1 MTMSTHAKLTGK
13 HQYVEFKE
21 ETIQGRVKN
30 MLEMR
35 ETVDVENAHVK
46 FSYGNRKTGNLVPSV
61 SLIPIA
67 DCGANCSCCAKGCY
81 AARNIACYKASR
93 ASFANNSAIARRDP
107 EKFFR
112 EVDGEMKKNKWFRYF
127 VSGDVLSGPFFDG
140 MVETAKRNPHCQV
153 LAFTKQFDIVNRW
166 IDYNG
171 ALPENLHIIFSEWRG
186 LDVPN
191 PHNLPTSRPVWKGE
205 LVPSGI
211 WCGGLCSECACTN
224 SGCWSVKKGE
234 RILFEAH

>member
-1 MTMSTHAKLTGK
+1 MSSHAKLTGK

-21 ETIQGRVKN
+21 ETIQGRVMK
-30 MLEMR
+30 MVELRDE
-35 ETVDVENAHVK
+35 VDVENAHVK

-67 DCGANCSCCAKGCY
+67 DCGRNCACCAKGCY
-81 AARNIACYKASR
+81 AARNICCYTASR
-93 ASFANNSAIARRDP
+93 AAFANNSAIARRDP

-127 VSGDVLSGPFFDG
+127 VSGDILGGPFFDG

-153 LAFTKQFDIVNRW
+153 LAFTKQFHIVNDW
-166 IDYNG
+166 IDLNG
-171 ALPENLHIIFSEWRG
+171 PLPENLHIIFSEWRG

-211 WCGGLCSECACTN
+211 WCGGLCSECAAKN
-224 SGCWSVKKGE
+224 EGCWTLKPGE

>member
-1 MTMSTHAKLTGK
+1 MSSKAKLTGK
-13 HQYVEFKE
+13 HQYVEFRE
-21 ETIQGRVKN
+21 ETIVERVRK
-30 MLEMR
+30 MVELR
-35 ETVDVENAHVK
+35 AGVDVETAHVK

-67 DCGANCSCCAKGCY
+67 DCGGACKVCAKGCY
-81 AARNIACYKASR
+81 AARNITCYDQSR
-93 ASFANNSAIARRDP
+93 RAFANNSAIARNNP

-112 EVDGEMKKNKWFRYF
+112 EVDGEMKKNCWFRFF
-127 VSGDVLSGPFFDG
+127 VSGDILSRPFFDA
-140 MVETAKRNPHCQV
+140 MVEVSKSNPHCQA
-153 LAFTKQFDIVNRW
+153 LGFTKQFGIVNVW
-166 IDYNG
+166 IDENG
-171 ALPENLHIIFSEWRG
+171 ELPSNLHIIFSEWRG

-211 WCGGLCSECACTN
+211 WCGGDCSACAVKDE
-224 SGCWSVKKGE
+224 GCWSLKKGE

>member
-1 MTMSTHAKLTGK
+1 MASNKQLTGK
-13 HQYVEFKE
+13 HQYAEFKE
-21 ETIQGRVKN
+21 ETIQGRVAK
-30 MLEMR
+30 MVEIR
-35 ETVDVENAHVK
+35 QTVDVENAHVK

-67 DCGANCSCCAKGCY
+67 DCGRNCACCAKGCY
-81 AARNIACYKASR
+81 AVRNIACYNASR
-93 ASFANNSAIARRDP
+93 AAFANNSAIARRDP

-112 EVDGEMKKNKWFRYF
+112 EVDGEMKKNKWFRFF
-127 VSGDVLSGPFFDG
+127 VSGDILSGDFFDG
-140 MVETAKRNPHCQV
+140 MVEVSKRNPHCKV

-211 WCGGLCSECACTN
+211 WCGGDCSACAVKDE
-224 SGCWSVKKGE
+224 GCWSLKPGE